1 MGTEGAARAA
11 FDENL
16 HLQARVD
23 AQEMEI
29 EELLMEQTRLKRKE
43 MRALY
48 RQRMVSRH
56 PAVVLEE
63 PPTTDETFDFDRRE
77 MQIIL
82 MEDAYDAMLRMVDSA
97 MNDVSEDDV
106 DLVDEYHDLYRF
118 HRQWHPH
125 PNSDTP
131 IKVQNVSMLDEPWKS
146 LLDAYAN
153 GNPNKFKYLSSWIR
167 YMLLGGTVGP
177 TATAQFPAGVFI
189 PDKEHVW
196 LPASVKSIEGSL
208 VTVKIEDIETGVAV
222 PNMSMGASLV
232 GKVVSVDLSKPDIVN
247 VIQARTVKSSTTN
260 TTISLPL
267 QNKVTSKTH
276 GFEDMISICIAVNP
290 YQWLSLY
297 SPDTMQM
304 YMDGSRENKA
314 PHVYAVSMESFFHMR
329 THTINQSILVSG
341 ESGAGKT
348 ETTKIMMN
356 HVATLSSSTEGSDAA
371 QSSIIHRIIQS
382 NPLLESFG
390 NAATTRNDNSSR
402 FGKFTELQFNPRGHL
417 MGARAHTY
425 LLEKSRVCH
434 QAPGERTFHIFYQ
447 VLAEAAALPQLHLKS
462 SHQYRYVQQ
471 DKLIELEHTWSDT
484 KQGLTIVGIADS
496 MQLDLL
502 RVLAA
507 ILHLGESDFEMVQG
521 DVDSSQVKD
530 KTALTTAAELLGL
543 PFTNLEKVLTFR
555 SVIVGREVIS
565 KPMTVDQ
572 ARDCRDAVAKS
583 LYSSMF
589 TWLVDQINAA
599 IGVSHFSQFIGI
611 LDIFGFEAFE
621 HNSFEQLCINY
632 ANEKLQQKFVQDVLK
647 TVQAEYEEEG
657 ISWHHVNF
665 ADNQDVLDLIEGR
678 LGVLSLLNEESSLA
692 TGTDASFAH
701 KLSAVMANHAR
712 FETPRLHSS
721 AFIILHYAG
730 KVLYDTN
737 GFLDKHRDALLPD
750 IKKVLGES
758 SVDLAQCGD
767 LMAHLFPNG
776 HVVDYQVGLSR
787 VYFRESI
794 LDDLDKRRGFAL
806 RRFAIRIQTR
816 VKMFLARKHFLNQRK
831 AIILVQTRVRGFV
844 QRSKYRR
851 VLRGV
856 VKLQALVRGR
866 GARKVVHQLRRVLA
880 ATRFQSVVR
889 MHRQRKQ
896 YLRTNASISII
907 QSFWRNTYIRRKLL
921 KRMAQ
926 EKQQR
931 ALGSKVLH
939 LQTQLGGGS
948 STHQASALGSHSGH
962 PSSPPQS
969 ATNRASITTRLF
981 DESSQVLGTLVAE
994 NEALRERVARQES
1007 EINALKEENR
1017 KMKEALQA
1025 KEVED
1030 KVKNLSQKSQEASQ
1044 VAYLSL
1050 LEEEYEKLRGFVCHL
1065 FDLPADVGLVR
1076 AQSSQ
1081 KELTAPNDSTM
1092 KPTNGTGAAPPM
1104 ADMTAAKHD
1113 AYTLLHRSATRIQR
1127 LRSKEGTNSKRGS
1140 ARRVKDYW
1148 DEIKTTAPP
1157 LPYTLGSTPWKR
1169 LLTDWAQG
1177 NPKKLEYMNRW
1188 LQNVL
1193 EGGDVEHGGFPLGV
1207 ELKSVTPMMLEG
1219 FIQLVIPKLAER
1231 QDVKVHVHT
1240 KEFIGTSMRITLEV
1254 KEGVPKMTK
1263 MPLKEHTVP
1272 QAAKPRESTAG
1283 LDQWGRNSIMSV
1295 RETNIS
1301 NFSFASNA
1309 STADSRASGVKS
1321 PSPHPSRT

>member
-1 MGTEGAARAA
+1 MEG
-11 FDENL
+11 
-16 HLQARVD
+16 V
-23 AQEMEI
+23 
-29 EELLMEQTRLKRKE
+29 K
-43 MRALY
+43 
-48 RQRMVSRH
+48 
-56 PAVVLEE
+56 
-63 PPTTDETFDFDRRE
+63 
-77 MQIIL
+77 
-82 MEDAYDAMLRMVDSA
+82 
-97 MNDVSEDDV
+97 
-106 DLVDEYHDLYRF
+106 
-118 HRQWHPH
+118 
-125 PNSDTP
+125 
-131 IKVQNVSMLDEPWKS
+131 
-146 LLDAYAN
+146 
-153 GNPNKFKYLSSWIR
+153 
-167 YMLLGGTVGP
+167 
-177 TATAQFPAGVFI
+177 VFI

-276 GFEDMISICIAVNP
+276 GFEDMISVDHLHEGAILYNLRQRFFSHLPYTYTGKICIAVNP

-484 KQGLTIVGIADS
+484 KEGLTIVGIADS

-530 KTALTTAAELLGL
+530 KTALTTAADLLGL

-599 IGVSHFSQFIGI
+599 IGVSHFSHFIGI

-758 SVDLAQCGD
+758 SVDLVRTMFPTETTHRSLHRQSSSLTANHHSKHRPGVAATRAVTVGSQFKESLARLMDKISHTNVHYVRCIKPNSVKSPNVFHHESIVDQLRCAGVIEAIRVSRSAYPSRLPHVDCIKRYAILAPPALASRLLAEIDFVAEPKAQCGD

-1127 LRSKEGTNSKRGS
+1127 LRSKEGTNPKRGS

-1254 KEGVPKMTK
+1254 KEGVPKMTR